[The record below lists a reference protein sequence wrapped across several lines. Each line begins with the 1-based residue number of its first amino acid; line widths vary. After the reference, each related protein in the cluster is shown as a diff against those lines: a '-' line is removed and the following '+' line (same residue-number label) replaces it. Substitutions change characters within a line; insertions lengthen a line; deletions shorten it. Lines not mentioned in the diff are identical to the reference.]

1 MRLIREYTYMR
12 KNKTNSKIQDSVL
25 RLKSEEKIIENDE
38 TFKKL
43 NLAQK
48 NTKDNIDFI
57 ERALE
62 IMQNLSFQI
71 KNTIEIMKLTNN

>member
-1 MRLIREYTYMR
+1 MR

-43 NLAQK
+43 NLA
-48 NTKDNIDFI
+48 
-57 ERALE
+57 
-62 IMQNLSFQI
+62 
-71 KNTIEIMKLTNN
+71 